1 MSDNIVL
8 TFWNYN
14 AFSDYKPEMLED
26 WVKCGMT
33 DPVTPVFSLRKDD
46 RKKFI
51 GMLDRA
57 NELGVKMILQISEI
71 FLDYALEDSYP
82 ETVASVVK
90 EFGSHPAAGGYY
102 VGEEPSAAI
111 SENYKKGIK
120 IIRAADPGAR
130 IYINMGS
137 VERTERCLLSITG
150 ETLDGWCNDI
160 VEGSGGD
167 IIGYGT
173 YNHMVNGE
181 SCLDDHFFNL
191 RVFTE
196 IGKKT
201 GAEIWSTMLSSAH
214 YNYRVATE
222 DDFRW
227 QLNTC
232 VACGARAVVWFR
244 LYDKLIA
251 ADYHGSPIDE
261 FGEKT
266 TRYYDLARVQKKFNY
281 HYGKLFSRLEH
292 VSTAGI
298 GISYGGYFYFLP
310 GSNEFVDRAI
320 SRSAM
325 LSFFK
330 DKDGTNY
337 AVVVNTLQREATSV
351 TLSYTDKVEKASFVY
366 RNGEQLNTEF
376 ERNGRTG
383 SVMSG
388 EIWLAPGQMEVLKL
402 ETK

>member
-1 MSDNIVL
+1 MADNVVL

-14 AFSDYKPEMLED
+14 PFSGYKPEMLED
-26 WVKCGMT
+26 WVNCGMT
-33 DPVTPVFSLRKDD
+33 DPVTPVFSLENDD
-46 RKKFI
+46 HKKFLE
-51 GMLDRA
+51 MLDHAER
-57 NELGVKMILQISEI
+57 LGVKMILQISEI
-71 FLDYALEDSYP
+71 FLDSALEDWYP
-82 ETVASVVK
+82 STVAAVVK

-120 IIRAADPGAR
+120 IIRDADPDAR

-137 VERTERCLLSITG
+137 IERTERCLLSITG
-150 ETLDGWCNDI
+150 ETLDEWCSDI
-160 VEGSGGD
+160 AKGSGGD

-173 YNHMVNGE
+173 YNQMLNGE
-181 SCLDDHFFNL
+181 PALDDHFLNL

-196 IGKKT
+196 IGKKY
-201 GAEIWSTMLSSAH
+201 GVDIWSTMLSSAH

-232 VACGARAVVWFR
+232 IACGARAVVWFR
-244 LYDKLIA
+244 LYDKLVA
-251 ADYHGSPIDE
+251 ADYRGSPIDE

-281 HYGKLFSRLEH
+281 HYGKLFSHLDH
-292 VSTAGI
+292 VSTAGV
-298 GISYGGYFYFLP
+298 GMSYGGYFYFLP
-310 GSNEFVDRAI
+310 GANELIDRAV

-325 LSFFK
+325 ISFFK
-330 DKDGTNY
+330 DRDGTDY
-337 AVVVNTLQREATSV
+337 VVVVNTLQREATSI
-351 TLSYTDKVEKASFVY
+351 TLSYTDKVEKASLVY

-383 SVMSG
+383 SVMGG
-388 EIWLAPGQMEVLKL
+388 EIWLAPGQMEVLKI
-402 ETK
+402 ETE